1 MANNRSAVLGVAVL
15 GSMVLCNQGDGLYLI
30 ADRTTAD
37 LERVQY
43 LRSVGFENMT
53 EAEQAEFLQML
64 KGAYGYTDLNRVGNA
79 VRYVGD
85 KLKAAGNAV
94 YVNPKM
100 DWVRGENPTTDQRDN
115 YLADV
120 RSIRSV
126 LSVYPN
132 TPNVPETMERL
143 TTQKANKI
151 EQILL
156 DVDGLIDKMNKSY
169 YYSGEIYG
177 GEI

>member
-1 MANNRSAVLGVAVL
+1 MANNKSAVLGVAVL
-15 GSMVLCNQGDGLYLI
+15 GSMVLGNQGDGLFLI
-30 ADRTTAD
+30 TDRTTAD

-43 LRSVGFENMT
+43 LRSVGFDNMT
-53 EAEQAEFLQML
+53 GDEKMEFLQML

-79 VRYVGD
+79 VRYVAN
-85 KLKAAGNAV
+85 KLKAAGNVV
-94 YVNPKM
+94 YVNPKA
-100 DWVRGENPTTDQRDN
+100 DWVQGENPTTEQMDS

-120 RSIRSV
+120 RSIRAV

-132 TPNVPETMERL
+132 TPNVPEAMDRL
-143 TTQKANKI
+143 TTHKANNI

-177 GEI
+177 GEV